1 MKGMN
6 FGFLILVYLCLFVS
20 SLFSQSQNWIW
31 ASNPLSSGSEYG
43 NDTAV
48 DDVGNTYI
56 TGACSAGTSITFGQ
70 TTLTESMGFVA
81 KLSNTGQWIWA
92 KGISGIGNAIAVD
105 HNGDV
110 IVLGSFGGT
119 MVFDDIVLND
129 TGLGSD
135 LFVAKLAPSGDW
147 LWATKSVTNSA
158 SGVSPQSIEV
168 NTNNSIYI
176 VGFGWGSSVFDE
188 QYYGDNGNGDILTG
202 KLSSSGDWLWV
213 RNAGSTYQ
221 DYGYDIAVDNI
232 GNAYVTGKA
241 NSGSGMNGD
250 FSSVVV
256 VKYDAEGTMI
266 WQITST
272 ANGGSGYSNVST
284 GRGIATDGEYLY
296 ITGNYIRYFQI
307 CGVPLPYAN
316 PERIFVLK
324 LTMDGSYV
332 WLNQYNISG
341 QQIATLATSIECDPW
356 GSLYLLTDYGSG
368 RVAKVDNSGNWI
380 GTILS
385 GTNIYPLGLDIDSSG
400 AVCVSGRFIGSATF
414 GSATLTSSGESD
426 AFVAKMNSLHPLA
439 SFRTNLTE
447 GLEPLLVQFEDTSI
461 SGWGA
466 ISNWLWDFGDGTTS
480 TDQHPDH
487 VYQQAELY
495 DVSLTVTNELGL
507 TSSIIRIDYI
517 NVIPRF
523 PVLVAPSSFNV
534 GTAYIDYFSDSDE
547 LWVSNTGTANL
558 IIESASFLN
567 SITPF
572 SIISPTLP
580 CTIPDGDSIVIVLR
594 FSPQTPGTMTDSL
607 FIYNNSNNMPL
618 ASIRLTGNGIIVP
631 PLPPVIEQISILGY
645 DVVIGWS
652 AVTETIFNTPIS
664 PDYYFIYHSYDPC
677 NSYTLMALTPN
688 LSYTHPNIALGA
700 RRMFYKVTA
709 VKFFRNYLTPSE
721 LDSYLKN
728 NITPGMAEADVR
740 AFLNRIK

>member
-1 MKGMN
+1 MY

-31 ASNPLSSGSEYG
+31 ASNPLSAGSEYG

-56 TGACSAGTSITFGQ
+56 TGACSAGTTITFGQ

-92 KGISGIGNAIAVD
+92 KGMSGIGKAITVD

-119 MVFDDIVLND
+119 MVFDDIVLID

-135 LFVAKLAPSGDW
+135 IFVAKLAPSGDW

-158 SGVSPQSIEV
+158 SGINPQSIV
-168 NTNNSIYI
+168 ANTNNNIYI
-176 VGFGWGSSVFDE
+176 VGFGWGSSVFDD

-202 KLSSSGDWLWV
+202 KLSSNGGWLWV
-213 RNAGSTYQ
+213 RNVGSTLQ
-221 DYGYDIAVDNI
+221 DYGYDITVDNI
-232 GNAYVTGKA
+232 GNVYVTGKRD
-241 NSGSGMNGD
+241 SGSGMNGD

-256 VKYDAEGTMI
+256 VKYDTDGTLI
-266 WQITST
+266 WQIYST
-272 ANGGSGYSNVST
+272 APGGIGSGNNVHA
-284 GRGIATDGEYLY
+284 GRGITTDGEFLY
-296 ITGNYIRYFQI
+296 VTGNYLRNFQI
-307 CGVPLPYAN
+307 CDVLLPYAN

-324 LTMDGSYV
+324 LTMDGGYV

-341 QQIATLATSIECDPW
+341 QQIATNATSIDCDPW

-368 RVAKVDNSGNWI
+368 RVAKIDNSGNWI

-385 GTNIYPLGLDIDSSG
+385 GTNIYPIGLDIDSSG
-400 AVCVSGRFIGSATF
+400 AVCISGRFSGSATF

-447 GLEPLLVQFEDTSI
+447 GLEPLVIQFYDTSI
-461 SGWGA
+461 SGWGS

-487 VYQQAELY
+487 VYQQAGFFN
-495 DVSLTVTNELGL
+495 VSLMVTNELGL
-507 TSSIIRIDYI
+507 TSSFNRNDYI
-517 NVIPRF
+517 HVIPRF
-523 PVLVAPSSFNV
+523 PVLVAPSSLNV

-547 LWVSNTGTANL
+547 LRISNTGTANL
-558 IIESASFLN
+558 ILESASFLN
-567 SITPF
+567 SFTPF
-572 SIISPTLP
+572 SIISPTMP
-580 CTIPDGDSIVIVLR
+580 CTIPEGDSLAIEIR
-594 FSPQTPGTMTDSL
+594 FTPQNHGTMTDSL
-607 FIYNNSNNMPL
+607 FIYNNSNNMPI

-631 PLPPVIEQISILGY
+631 PIPPVIEQISIVGF

-664 PDYYFIYHSYDPC
+664 PDYYFIYHSYDPY
-677 NSYTLMALTPN
+677 NSYTLMALTQN

-709 VKFFRNYLTPSE
+709 VKFYRNDLTPLE
-721 LDSYLKN
+721 LDSYIKRFV
-728 NITPGMAEADVR
+728 TSGMSEADVR
-740 AFLNRIK
+740 AFLNEAN